1 MRHAYLILAHN
12 NFKQLSKLV
21 SLLDDRD
28 NDIFIHID
36 KKSNI
41 LLENLSMSFN
51 LKFSK
56 VHIYNK
62 YKIYWGHYSMVEAEI
77 FLFEESS
84 KIGYDYYHLISGLD
98 LPIKSMNYIKEFFEK
113 NSGKEFV
120 LCDES
125 FSKQTQVKRRA
136 KYYYHLQKY
145 RKNRNSII
153 AFMANLFNKID
164 IFIQMILRINRLKS
178 ENIQLMAGSQWVSI
192 TNDFVIY
199 LLEKKSLIKKLFI
212 YSNCSDELFVQTIL
226 YNSNFKNKLYTNEEN
241 GYDNMRKILW
251 ENNNSG
257 SPYVWKNEDFNNLA
271 NSRALFARK
280 FDSQIDNEII
290 NLIANYV
297 VRYEESIG

>member
-28 NDIFIHID
+28 NDVFIHID
-36 KKSNI
+36 KKSSVS
-41 LLENLSMSFN
+41 LEDLSMSFD

-56 VHIYNK
+56 VHIYSK
-62 YKIYWGHYSMVEAEI
+62 YKIYWGDYSMVEAEI

-98 LPIKSMNYIKEFFEK
+98 LPIKPMNYIKDFFEK
-113 NSGKEFV
+113 NNGKEFV
-120 LCDES
+120 SCEES
-125 FSKQTQVKRRA
+125 FSKQSQVGRRA

-145 RKNRNSII
+145 RKNSNNII
-153 AFMANLFNKID
+153 AFIINLFNKID

-199 LLEKKSLIKKLFI
+199 LLKKKNLIKKLFVCT
-212 YSNCSDELFVQTIL
+212 NCSDELFIHTIL
-226 YNSNFKNKLYTNEEN
+226 YNSNFKDKLYINEDN
-241 GYDNMRKILW
+241 RYDNMRKILW

-257 SPYVWKNEDFNNLA
+257 SPYVWKRKDFDKLI
-271 NSRALFARK
+271 SSKSLFARK
-280 FDSQIDNEII
+280 FDSQIDDVII

-297 VRYEESIG
+297 VHHEKILN